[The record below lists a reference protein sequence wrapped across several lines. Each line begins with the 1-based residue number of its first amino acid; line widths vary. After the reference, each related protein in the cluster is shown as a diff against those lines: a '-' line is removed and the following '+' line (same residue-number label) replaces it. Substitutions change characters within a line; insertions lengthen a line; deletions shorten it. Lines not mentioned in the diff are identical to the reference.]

1 MLTRELLE
9 RRREGYVKGKEDAL
23 SKACAY
29 SGAIE
34 AIDSLLVLLDVEE
47 RTVPA
52 TPVEPDKKE
61 NDNG

>member
-34 AIDSLLVLLDVEE
+34 AIDGLLIILDAEE
-47 RTVPA
+47 HTVHA
-52 TPVEPDKKE
+52 TPAEPDTKE
-61 NDNG
+61 TEHA